1 MAQNTPSETA
11 PRRGVDVNEA
21 WRRTGMATK
30 AALLIA
36 ALGFVISITSTSRVT
51 TDGEVGQCT
60 FIDAGALAAAAV
72 TTVLAL
78 IGFFQRPA
86 GRDKPLPMPW
96 RLGTLIVLLL
106 VAGLHVLRGLGVVF
120 GPC

>member
-1 MAQNTPSETA
+1 MAQNTPPGPANRT
-11 PRRGVDVNEA
+11 GIGINEA
-21 WRRTGMATK
+21 WRRTGTATK
-30 AALLIA
+30 AALIIA

-51 TDGEVGQCT
+51 ADGEVGQCT

-78 IGFFQRPA
+78 VGFFQRPA
-86 GRDKPLPMPW
+86 GRDNPLPMPW

-106 VAGLHVLRGLGVVF
+106 VAGLHVLRGLGLVF